1 MRPECHQHEVVREP
15 RHSEERGRGPR
26 LGDARAA
33 RSWPGSGPGPRTPDA
48 PGPLRGGRQGS
59 RRHLPSQPARPA
71 APCAC
76 AASFRPVGVAWSD
89 APPLVPTARA
99 RFPGAG
105 PRPSAPAP
113 GLGTAPRAVTATA
126 ALAGQRQQRPGS
138 ELTSHSGLQA
148 GSGRVPRLS
157 HPRHCQSGGR
167 EEGLARPTDLPNG
180 GLRRDLGASLQGLPA
195 WRCGEYPGPAL
206 GVPSLK
212 RAQAPF
218 GSPSRKGEPF
228 NIRPFKKAH
237 CMSSCKE
244 QCLS

>member
-1 MRPECHQHEVVREP
+1 MARLRPWPAHPGRPGPASRRPPGLPPPSSQPAGPPGRAVRLRGFAP
-15 RHSEERGRGPR
+15 PCGRGPEQ
-26 LGDARAA
+26 RA
-33 RSWPGSGPGPRTPDA
+33 
-48 PGPLRGGRQGS
+48 
-59 RRHLPSQPARPA
+59 
-71 APCAC
+71 
-76 AASFRPVGVAWSD
+76 
-89 APPLVPTARA
+89 PLVPTARA

-105 PRPSAPAP
+105 SRPSAPAL

-126 ALAGQRQQRPGS
+126 ALAGQRQARPGS
-138 ELTSHSGLQA
+138 ELASHSGLHA

-167 EEGLARPTDLPNG
+167 EEGLALPTDLPNG

-218 GSPSRKGEPF
+218 GSPSRRGEPF
-228 NIRPFKKAH
+228 N
-237 CMSSCKE
+237 MSF
-244 QCLS
+244 